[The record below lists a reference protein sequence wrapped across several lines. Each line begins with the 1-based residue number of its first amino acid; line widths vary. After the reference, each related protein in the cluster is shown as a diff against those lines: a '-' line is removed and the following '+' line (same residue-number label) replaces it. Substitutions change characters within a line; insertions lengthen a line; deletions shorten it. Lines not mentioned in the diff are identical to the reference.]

1 MAEKKKK
8 SIIGYTL
15 SAIIL
20 ALAVGLVV
28 WALIS
33 TNKNMDY
40 KKALDTTVTQSEKLL
55 QNYRV
60 ENLQQPAPEDGK
72 VTAFYPIE
80 GVGTIFTM
88 CLDTQSLMQYMAN
101 TVDFQY
107 NTLYRKVN
115 MSSGH
120 TGTLAITAADSKISG
135 VMELKDSTNINYYTF
150 QITYDFGKGL
160 PVKMVSSV
168 WGNVFGN
175 ANQTEKCT
183 LEINFTANK
192 LHSYMVIYNDTVAN
206 VSEKYGDETY
216 LKSKVTSFALLDGTI
231 KSDVLSVSAGIAA
244 TACTE
249 TLFNN
254 DADFKAASGKL
265 FPILKNDAMLTI
277 DKLQLTNQTATI
289 SELPEQF
296 FIGKENGVWKLKA
309 EESASYQVL
318 QKGTINVEGK

>member
-28 WALIS
+28 WAVIS

-55 QNYRV
+55 HDFRV

-72 VTAFYPIE
+72 VTTLYPIE
-80 GVGTIFTM
+80 GVSSIFTM

-115 MSSGH
+115 MTSGH
-120 TGTLAITAADSKISG
+120 TGSLAITNGDSKISG
-135 VMELKDSTNINYYTF
+135 VMELKNNTNIIYYTF
-150 QITYDFGKGL
+150 QITYDFGKDL

-175 ANQTEKCT
+175 ANQTEKCS
-183 LEINFTANK
+183 LEINFAANK
-192 LHSYMVIYNDTVAN
+192 LQSYMVVYNDTVAN

-216 LKSKVTSFALLDGTI
+216 LKSKVTSFALIDGTI
-231 KSDVLSVSAGIAA
+231 KSGVLSVSNGITA

-249 TLFNN
+249 ALFNN
-254 DADFKAASGKL
+254 DADFKVASGKL
-265 FPILKNDAMLTI
+265 FPILKNNAMLTI
-277 DKLQLTNQTATI
+277 EKLQLTSQTATI

-296 FIGKENGVWKLKA
+296 FIGKENGVWKMKA
-309 EESASYQVL
+309 EENAAYQIL
-318 QKGTINVEGK
+318 QKGSINVEGK